1 MNGKNEVCKRKTMN
15 FTLKMLNN
23 SLFLLFFLIGIH
35 SAFSQEDATEKN
47 ADPKVNEQ
55 DNPALKE
62 AQNFVAEGNAE
73 LEVNDFALA
82 ETAYRKAVA
91 KDPANLSAKYNMGNN
106 YYKNEK
112 FAEGMSRYAQAIEVA
127 TTKEEKHQAFHNLGN
142 ALYKQKDFKK
152 AVEAYKNALR
162 NDPTDEE
169 TRYNLALAKKEDEKN
184 GGGGDDDKDKKDD
197 KKDQDKDKKDDKG
210 DEKEGDDGKPK
221 EQDDKGD
228 QKKDQGDDKE
238 DKGKPDDKKGDQ
250 KKPEDGDGEQ
260 QPQQPQPGEGQ
271 LSPQQVKSLLEA
283 MKNEEN
289 KVQDKMNAKKAKGA
303 KVKTDKDW

>member
-1 MNGKNEVCKRKTMN
+1 MKLTLR
-15 FTLKMLNN
+15 TLKN
-23 SLFLLFFLIGIH
+23 SLFFLFILISAH
-35 SAFSQEDATEKN
+35 SAFAQNDAAKTEN
-47 ADPKVNEQ
+47 AQ

-62 AQNFVAEGNAE
+62 ARNFVAEGNAE
-73 LEVNDFALA
+73 QEGNDFALA
-82 ETAYRKAVA
+82 ETAYRRAVA

-127 TTKEEKHQAFHNLGN
+127 KTKEEKHQAFHNLGN

-169 TRYNLALAKKEDEKN
+169 TRYNLALAKKEDDKN
-184 GGGGDDDKDKKDD
+184 GGGGDDDKDKKD
-197 KKDQDKDKKDDKG
+197 KDKKDDKG
-210 DEKEGDDGKPK
+210 DDKKGDDGKPK
-221 EQDDKGD
+221 DQDDKGD
-228 QKKDQGDDKE
+228 QKKDQGDDKK

-260 QPQQPQPGEGQ
+260 QPQQPQSGKGQ

>member
-1 MNGKNEVCKRKTMN
+1 MNL
-15 FTLKMLNN
+15 TLKTIKN
-23 SLFLLFFLIGIH
+23 SLFLLFLLNGTY
-35 SAFSQEDATEKN
+35 SVFSQEATEQK
-47 ADPKVNEQ
+47 ADEL

-62 AQNFVAEGNAE
+62 ARNFVAEGNAE
-73 LEVNDFALA
+73 LEDNDFALA
-82 ETAYRKAVA
+82 ESAYRKAVA

-112 FAEGMSRYAQAIEVA
+112 FAEGMSRYVQAIEVA
-127 TTKEEKHQAFHNLGN
+127 KTKEEKHQAFHNLGN
-142 ALYKQKDFKK
+142 ALYQQKDFKK

-169 TRYNLALAKKEDEKN
+169 TRYNLALAKKEEEKD
-184 GGGGDDDKDKKDD
+184 GGGGDDDKDKKDENKD
-197 KKDQDKDKKDDKG
+197 ENKDQDKDNKDDKG
-210 DEKEGDDGKPK
+210 DEKEGNDGKPK

-228 QKKDQGDDKE
+228 QKKDEGEDKE
-238 DKGKPDDKKGDQ
+238 DKAKPDDKKGDQ
-250 KKPEDGDGEQ
+250 EKPEDGNGEQ
-260 QPQQPQPGEGQ
+260 QPQQPVEGQ

-289 KVQDKMNAKKAKGA
+289 KVQEKINAEKTKGA

>member
-1 MNGKNEVCKRKTMN
+1 M
-15 FTLKMLNN
+15 TLKTIKN
-23 SLFLLFFLIGIH
+23 SLFLLFLLTGTY
-35 SAFSQEDATEKN
+35 SVFSQEAAEQKVDA
-47 ADPKVNEQ
+47 Q

-62 AQNFVAEGNAE
+62 ARNFVAEGNAE
-73 LEVNDFALA
+73 LEDNDFALA
-82 ETAYRKAVA
+82 ESAYRKAVA

-112 FAEGMSRYAQAIEVA
+112 FAEGMSRYVQAIEVA
-127 TTKEEKHQAFHNLGN
+127 KTKEEKHQAFHNLGN
-142 ALYKQKDFKK
+142 ALYQQKDFKK

-169 TRYNLALAKKEDEKN
+169 TRYNLALAKKEEEKD
-184 GGGGDDDKDKKDD
+184 GGGGDDDKDKKDEN
-197 KKDQDKDKKDDKG
+197 KDDKG

-228 QKKDQGDDKE
+228 QKKDQGEDKE

-250 KKPEDGDGEQ
+250 EKPEDGNGEQ
-260 QPQQPQPGEGQ
+260 QPQQPVEGQ

-289 KVQDKMNAKKAKGA
+289 KVQDKINAEKTKGA

>member
-1 MNGKNEVCKRKTMN
+1 MNLGFYKRRTMKL
-15 FTLKMLNN
+15 TLKTLKNT
-23 SLFLLFFLIGIH
+23 LFLLVFLSGSH
-35 SAFSQEDATEKN
+35 AVFAQDDAAKTE
-47 ADPKVNEQ
+47 NER
-55 DNPALKE
+55 DKPELKE
-62 AQNFVAEGNAE
+62 ARNFVAEGNAE
-73 LEVNDFALA
+73 QEGNDFALA
-82 ETAYRKAVA
+82 ETAYRRAVA

-127 TTKEEKHQAFHNLGN
+127 KTKEEKHQAFHNLGN

-169 TRYNLALAKKEDEKN
+169 TRYNLALAKKEDDKK
-184 GGGGDDDKDKKDD
+184 GGGGDDDKDKKDKD
-197 KKDQDKDKKDDKG
+197 KKDENKDKKDDKG
-210 DEKEGDDGKPK
+210 DDKKGDDGKPK
-221 EQDDKGD
+221 DQDDKGD
-228 QKKDQGDDKE
+228 QKKDQGDDKK

-250 KKPEDGDGEQ
+250 KKPENGDDEQQPQ
-260 QPQQPQPGEGQ
+260 QPQQPQPGKGQ